1 MTEEELTNWAKE
13 LKIALENPKLCLRK
27 RAIIERQLLDAC
39 LELTRRRVKNPTKPT
54 S

>member
-1 MTEEELTNWAKE
+1 MTDQELTEWAKQ
-13 LKIALENPKLCLRK
+13 LKTALENPKLCQRK